1 MSQEKAREARII
13 NRLNVRETR
22 SSRAVVSI
30 VVAAVLLVMALWLAM
45 ELVLSVT
52 QNAPLLMSPA
62 ELAQRLASLATQANP
77 AALVAAGVAAA
88 LLGIFLLAMAV
99 LPGTK
104 ARHVIANKRSA
115 VVVDNAVLAAALSRT
130 ARTAAHLAPE
140 QVATSV
146 SRTRIDVS
154 VHPSSGRAVD
164 TEHIRETVAREVQL
178 YGLRKPLTVGVTS
191 HAAVGS

>member
-1 MSQEKAREARII
+1 MRDEQAREARII
-13 NRLNVRETR
+13 NRLNRRETR
-22 SSRAVVSI
+22 SSRAAVSI
-30 VVAAVLLVMALWLAM
+30 VVAAALLVVTLWLAL
-45 ELVLSVT
+45 ELVLSAT
-52 QNAPLLMSPA
+52 QNAPVLGSPA
-62 ELAQRLASLATQANP
+62 ELAQGLASLATQLIP
-77 AALVAAGVAAA
+77 GALVAVGVAAV

-130 ARTAAHLAPE
+130 ACTAAHLAPE

-146 SRTRIDVS
+146 SRKRIDVS

-164 TEHIRETVAREVQL
+164 TEHIRETVAREL
-178 YGLRKPLTVGVTS
+178 TAYGLGKPLAVGVTTS
-191 HAAVGS
+191 TAVGS

>member
-1 MSQEKAREARII
+1 MRDEQAREARII
-13 NRLNVRETR
+13 NRLNRRETR
-22 SSRAVVSI
+22 SSRAAVSI
-30 VVAAVLLVMALWLAM
+30 VVAAALLVVTLWLAL
-45 ELVLSVT
+45 ELVLSAT
-52 QNAPLLMSPA
+52 QNAPVLGTPA
-62 ELAQRLASLATQANP
+62 ELAQGLASLATQLIP
-77 AALVAAGVAAA
+77 GALVAVGVAAA

-146 SRTRIDVS
+146 SRKRIDVS

-164 TEHIRETVAREVQL
+164 TEHIRETVAREL
-178 YGLRKPLTVGVTS
+178 NAYGLGKPLAVGVTTS
-191 HAAVGS
+191 TAVGS

>member
-1 MSQEKAREARII
+1 MRDEQAREARII

-30 VVAAVLLVMALWLAM
+30 VVAALLLVAALWLAL
-45 ELVLSVT
+45 ELVLST
-52 QNAPLLMSPA
+52 TLNAPVFMNPA
-62 ELAQRLASLATQANP
+62 ELAQRLASLGTQALP
-77 AALVAAGVAAA
+77 GALVAVGVAAA

-104 ARHVIANKRSA
+104 ARQAIANNRSA

-130 ARTAAHLAPE
+130 ARTAARLAPE
-140 QVATSV
+140 QVTTSV
-146 SRTRIDVS
+146 SRKRIDVS

-164 TEHIRETVAREVQL
+164 TEHIRESVAREVTF
-178 YGLRKPLTVGVTS
+178 YGLRKPLTVGVTTNT
-191 HAAVGS
+191 AVAS